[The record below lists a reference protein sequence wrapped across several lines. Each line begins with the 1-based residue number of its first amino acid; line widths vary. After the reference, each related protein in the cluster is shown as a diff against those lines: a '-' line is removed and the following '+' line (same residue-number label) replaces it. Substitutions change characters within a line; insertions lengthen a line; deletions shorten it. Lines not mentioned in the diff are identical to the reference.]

1 MQSQD
6 SRYHENFLRFSKS
19 RKVILYVIIYL
30 QSKELQIHQMQKWLT
45 QAALRTTTDDII
57 DFSEYSS
64 LFVEKKEYAS
74 LLENRVIGQISQN

>member
-1 MQSQD
+1 
-6 SRYHENFLRFSKS
+6 
-19 RKVILYVIIYL
+19 
-30 QSKELQIHQMQKWLT
+30 MQKWLT
-45 QAALRTTTDDII
+45 QAALRTTDDII